1 MRIKIYQIDL
11 DKDMNGDYLSELS
24 DRKVDPSIYKNVYYG
39 DVETESLQDI
49 HDYFFDT
56 TVPTYQG
63 RGFDVSDVI
72 EVIDGEDKVQNGI
85 YYCDKIGFKNIDFDT
100 SKCEEMEGM
109 DVVYVTPGN
118 TPIHIRIR
126 NELKD
131 MQNAVGGLIEPIYN
145 EDQTISVANEESK
158 LLQMPPN
165 RTADYDIVIHGP
177 FFVCGDDGENFMSL
191 NQNEIDK
198 YMGVYSEPEEFPDDY
213 EPDVG
218 FQIYGF

>member
-1 MRIKIYQIDL
+1 
-11 DKDMNGDYLSELS
+11 
-24 DRKVDPSIYKNVYYG
+24 
-39 DVETESLQDI
+39 
-49 HDYFFDT
+49 
-56 TVPTYQG
+56 
-63 RGFDVSDVI
+63 
-72 EVIDGEDKVQNGI
+72 
-85 YYCDKIGFKNIDFDT
+85 
-100 SKCEEMEGM
+100 MEGM

-145 EDQTISVANEESK
+145 EDQTVSVANEESK